1 MHETIPG
8 HHLQIALQYDMKD
21 QISEYQR
28 MLYSSTAFVEGW
40 ALYAEYL
47 GNEMGMYEDPM
58 QRYGNLDLEML
69 RACRLVVDSGIHGFN
84 WSKKKSMKFMNDH
97 LSSSERSN
105 EIEVNRYSV
114 LPGQALAYKV
124 GELKILGLRHKAEQ
138 AFGAKFDI
146 KEFHRVVIGQGTVSL
161 PVLETNVNNWIQ
173 TARSPL

>member
-1 MHETIPG
+1 
-8 HHLQIALQYDMKD
+8 
-21 QISEYQR
+21 
-28 MLYSSTAFVEGW
+28 
-40 ALYAEYL
+40 
-47 GNEMGMYEDPM
+47 MGMYEDPM